1 MHKVCKLLRENAARA
16 ERRAAE
22 APASPASPAARATQA
37 TRVAPAA
44 RTPAR
49 PAPSLSAAKAAATEL
64 QKALAA
70 QGFPSSCLEAEPP
83 AARQPRPAVDTALD
97 ECECDRAGQLANRG
111 GSPRHVFPPEVRP
124 PKGSRCFGR

>member
-22 APASPASPAARATQA
+22 APASPA
-37 TRVAPAA
+37 APEA

-49 PAPSLSAAKAAATEL
+49 PAPSLSQAKAAATEL

-70 QGFPSSCLEAEPP
+70 QGFPSSCLEVTLPVGNFA
-83 AARQPRPAVDTALD
+83 DL
-97 ECECDRAGQLANRG
+97 CHL
-111 GSPRHVFPPEVRP
+111 
-124 PKGSRCFGR
+124 

>member
-22 APASPASPAARATQA
+22 APASPAARATRV

-49 PAPSLSAAKAAATEL
+49 PAPSLSEAKAAATEL

-70 QGFPSSCLEAEPP
+70 QGFPSSFLEAEPP
-83 AARQPRPAVDTALD
+83 AARRPRPAVDTALD

-124 PKGSRCFGR
+124 PKGTRCFGR

>member
-22 APASPASPAARATQA
+22 APAARAAR
-37 TRVAPAA
+37 AA

-49 PAPSLSAAKAAATEL
+49 PAPSLSEAKAAATEL

-70 QGFPSSCLEAEPP
+70 QGFPSSFLEAEPP
-83 AARQPRPAVDTALD
+83 AARRPRPAVDTALD

-124 PKGSRCFGR
+124 PKGTRCFGR